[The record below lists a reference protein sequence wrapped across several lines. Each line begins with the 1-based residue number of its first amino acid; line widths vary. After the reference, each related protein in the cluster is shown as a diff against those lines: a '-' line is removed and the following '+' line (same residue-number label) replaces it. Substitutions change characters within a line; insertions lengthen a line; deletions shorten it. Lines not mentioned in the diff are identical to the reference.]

1 MTQGANKKENAQLP
15 EGKSEGDSTVDVGTK
30 VQTGSSEIA
39 THVKKV
45 KKREPAPDEPGKSK
59 QCIWKRKPTPDDD
72 NKDDKDDKDQP
83 SVAQV
88 SHPRRKTRSNPQ
100 RKTRANPNPPEEE
113 QADADYEAKEHDGV
127 VEDNEVNADDQDEL
141 QYQQVI
147 SRHQCRP
154 PNIVDGLFGGGLLRG
169 VLEFLPPADL
179 AAAAMAYPPSK
190 DLVRSLQ
197 HDEERHYIIQA
208 SRIHKCIKI
217 LQDTNIDTDNYDKI
231 EVPDGGIA
239 LGEWVLIMND
249 DRDNWHDEEA
259 HLDGYSGVAVKCV
272 QDGGIIVVY
281 ALLAFF
287 FDYGPLVLVKGTTE
301 SIFPYDRGNE
311 ILEDAGHPEFH
322 YPRVS
327 WWEMPPRNRAEM
339 CEISFLDSSLNAEY

>member
-1 MTQGANKKENAQLP
+1 MRD
-15 EGKSEGDSTVDVGTK
+15 KSPIGNEDSHFGDN
-30 VQTGSSEIA
+30 
-39 THVKKV
+39 
-45 KKREPAPDEPGKSK
+45 EPG
-59 QCIWKRKPTPDDD
+59 
-72 NKDDKDDKDQP
+72 P
-83 SVAQV
+83 S
-88 SHPRRKTRSNPQ
+88 
-100 RKTRANPNPPEEE
+100 
-113 QADADYEAKEHDGV
+113 
-127 VEDNEVNADDQDEL
+127 
-141 QYQQVI
+141 
-147 SRHQCRP
+147 
-154 PNIVDGLFGGGLLRG
+154 NIVDGLFGGGLLCG
-169 VLEFLPPADL
+169 VLEFLPPTDL

-190 DLVRSLQ
+190 DLVRSLH

-217 LQDTNIDTDNYDKI
+217 LQDTDIATDGNYDKI
-231 EVPDGGIA
+231 TVPDGGIP

-272 QDGGIIVVY
+272 QNGGIIVVY

-301 SIFPYDRGNE
+301 SIFPYDRGNK

-339 CEISFLDSSLNAEY
+339 REISLLDPSLNAEYWDRLEARRAAIIRRNEDCYNIKDVDVETYTNLRIINIITQEEYERGWFPDEYNH

>member
-1 MTQGANKKENAQLP
+1 MM
-15 EGKSEGDSTVDVGTK
+15 
-30 VQTGSSEIA
+30 SSLLFLA
-39 THVKKV
+39 
-45 KKREPAPDEPGKSK
+45 RQ
-59 QCIWKRKPTPDDD
+59 QC
-72 NKDDKDDKDQP
+72 Q
-83 SVAQV
+83 
-88 SHPRRKTRSNPQ
+88 
-100 RKTRANPNPPEEE
+100 
-113 QADADYEAKEHDGV
+113 
-127 VEDNEVNADDQDEL
+127 
-141 QYQQVI
+141 
-147 SRHQCRP
+147 P
-154 PNIVDGLFGGGLLRG
+154 PNIVDGLFGGGLLCG

-190 DLVRSLQ
+190 DLVRSLH

-217 LQDTNIDTDNYDKI
+217 LQDTDIDTDGNYDKI
-231 EVPDGGIA
+231 TVPDGGIA

-301 SIFPYDRGNE
+301 SIFPYDRGSK
-311 ILEDAGHPEFH
+311 ILEDTGHPEFH
-322 YPRVS
+322 HPRVL
-327 WWEMPPRNRAEM
+327 PPRNRAEM
-339 CEISFLDSSLNAEY
+339 REISSLDSSLNAEYWDRLEANCSAIIRQNKDCYNDKDVNVEMYSNLWIINIVTQEEYERSWELDENDD